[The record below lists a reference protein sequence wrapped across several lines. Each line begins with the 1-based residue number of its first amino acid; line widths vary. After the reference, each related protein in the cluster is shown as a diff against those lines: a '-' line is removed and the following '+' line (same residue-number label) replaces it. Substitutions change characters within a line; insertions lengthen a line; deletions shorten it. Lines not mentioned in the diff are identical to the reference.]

1 MKKLLLLFAA
11 TTLFASCQSKKTE
24 NYVVEN
30 PYKHVIIVG
39 FDGLSGHSIN
49 NGANMPTLR
58 KLMSEGTYTTEC
70 RSILPSSSAAN
81 WASMFM
87 GASSE
92 LHGYNTWGSKTPDL
106 PSRVLTENGI
116 FPNIYSEYRRA
127 NPEAELGYFYE
138 WGGMRYLV
146 DTLSIN
152 NLQPVTADVS
162 TQMSVDYIKSK
173 KPELFAMV
181 FDQPD
186 GAGHTYGWESQ
197 EYMDLLPKLDA
208 QLAEI
213 VQAIKDAGIAD
224 ETLLIVSSDHGGIE
238 TGHGGITMNEMQT
251 PVVLWGKG
259 IKKNHKLEQS
269 VMIYDIA
276 STVLSA
282 SHVPQPQVWIG
293 RPISEAF
300 EIKK

>member
-1 MKKLLLLFAA
+1 MKKLLILIA
-11 TTLFASCQSKKTE
+11 TTALFVGCQCAKTE
-24 NYVVEN
+24 NYVVKS

-39 FDGLSGHSIN
+39 FDGLSGYAID

-58 KLMSEGTYTTEC
+58 QLMSEGSYTTEC

-146 DTLSIN
+146 DTLSIS
-152 NLQPVTADVS
+152 NLQPTTADV
-162 TQMSVDYIKSK
+162 TAQMSVEYIKSA
-173 KPELFAMV
+173 KPELFAAI

-197 EYMDLLPKLDA
+197 EYMDLLPQLDA
-208 QLAEI
+208 QLADI

-238 TGHGGITMNEMQT
+238 TGHGGITMKEMQT

-276 STVLSA
+276 STILSA

-300 EIKK
+300 EK

>member
-1 MKKLLLLFAA
+1 MKKLLIFIAVTALFVG
-11 TTLFASCQSKKTE
+11 CQSAETE
-24 NYVVEN
+24 SYIVKN

-39 FDGLSGHSIN
+39 FDGLSSYAID

-58 KLMSEGTYTTEC
+58 QLMSEGTYTTEC

-152 NLQPVTADVS
+152 NLQPTTADQ
-162 TQMSVDYIKSK
+162 TAKMSVEYIKSE
-173 KPELFAMV
+173 KPELFAV
-181 FDQPD
+181 IFDQPD
-186 GAGHTYGWESQ
+186 GVGHAHGWESQ
-197 EYMDLLPKLDA
+197 EYMDLLSQLDA
-208 QLAEI
+208 QLADI
-213 VQAIKDAGIAD
+213 VQAINDAGIAD

-276 STVLSA
+276 STILSA
-282 SHVPQPQVWIG
+282 THVPQPQVWIG
-293 RPISEAF
+293 RPIGEAF
-300 EIKK
+300 EK